1 MKLQI
6 GGFLKERENVA
17 VRKEIKFRGDL
28 YGDAF
33 CLGIRLAGGG
43 AGAA

>member
-17 VRKEIKFRGDL
+17 VRKKIKFRDL